1 MISGK
6 RAADIPYGRQQAFQG
21 SRIDFQRGLGPLY
34 PAIGDRA
41 IHLAALHLTGKPLA
55 QLAFRSAQ
63 LIRETKARL
72 QEPMIHA
79 AQLADERPPSAGNL
93 SAGETGHAGDHA
105 LMGLM

>member
-1 MISGK
+1 M
-6 RAADIPYGRQQAFQG
+6 PYGCQQPFQG
-21 SRIDFQRGLGPLY
+21 SRIDFQCGLSPLNTAVRDRAVHLAPLY
-34 PAIGDRA
+34 
-41 IHLAALHLTGKPLA
+41 LAGKPLA
-55 QLAFRSAQ
+55 QRALRCAQ

-105 LMGLM
+105 LMGLILCSRE